1 LPNEFLV
8 LADFWGLTFA
18 SVNFVTSL
26 EKLVCMLHDTV
37 VPVKEQYTEKQHG
50 HYQEDDRR
58 IERHFGVVMRS
69 NAEYSNAKTE

>member
-1 LPNEFLV
+1 
-8 LADFWGLTFA
+8 
-18 SVNFVTSL
+18 
-26 EKLVCMLHDTV
+26 MLHYTV

-50 HYQEDDRR
+50 HYQEDDRH